1 MTKGPL
7 SDRLL
12 SDDLEQPKRTS
23 SSHQSRTSSVVYEDY
38 TGNPTILYDE
48 LLTATIGN
56 ETTKASLD
64 VSSEDLSNKQL
75 SLWERLINYFSH
87 WSEDGAG
94 LCISFVIFAF
104 TTALGLNKQN
114 IERYAERP
122 QWPFG
127 MAALGF
133 LTAMA
138 AHYLMKKKQAYE
150 GYLAIICIAVAA
162 QAIGKYNEVKSSG
175 LSGSFWAIILGM
187 VCPPSPPSH
196 SHYPPP
202 RLSAKWV
209 STPPEVS

>member
-1 MTKGPL
+1 MTKGPIN
-7 SDRLL
+7 DRLL
-12 SDDLEQPKRTS
+12 SDEFERPSQ
-23 SSHQSRTSSVVYEDY
+23 QSRSSSVVYEDY
-38 TGNPTILYDE
+38 TGNATIVYDE
-48 LLTATIGN
+48 LLPANLVTPTGT
-56 ETTKASLD
+56 ETLKTSLH
-64 VSSEDLSNKQL
+64 VSSEDKSVTKLSFL
-75 SLWERLINYFSH
+75 ERFKNYFSH
-87 WSEDGAG
+87 WTEDGAG

-138 AHYLMKKKQAYE
+138 AHFLMKKKQAYE
-150 GYLAIICIAVAA
+150 GYLAIICIAIAA

-187 VCPPSPPSH
+187 V
-196 SHYPPP
+196 
-202 RLSAKWV
+202 
-209 STPPEVS
+209 

>member
-1 MTKGPL
+1 MTKGPIN
-7 SDRLL
+7 DRLI
-12 SDDLEQPKRTS
+12 SDDFEQRPS
-23 SSHQSRTSSVVYEDY
+23 QQSRTSSVVYEDY
-38 TGNPTILYDE
+38 TGNAVVIFDDLIP
-48 LLTATIGN
+48 N
-56 ETTKASLD
+56 ETTKASMD
-64 VSSEDLSNKQL
+64 VTSSDQSETKPSAWQRFK
-75 SLWERLINYFSH
+75 NYFSN

-104 TTALGLNKQN
+104 TTTLGLNSQN

-138 AHYLMKKKQAYE
+138 AHFLMKKKQAYE
-150 GYLAIICIAVAA
+150 GYLAIIAIAIAA

-187 VCPPSPPSH
+187 VCSTPSSFNHLIPPFSRPS
-196 SHYPPP
+196 
-202 RLSAKWV
+202 AIWV
-209 STPPEVS
+209 STPLEVS